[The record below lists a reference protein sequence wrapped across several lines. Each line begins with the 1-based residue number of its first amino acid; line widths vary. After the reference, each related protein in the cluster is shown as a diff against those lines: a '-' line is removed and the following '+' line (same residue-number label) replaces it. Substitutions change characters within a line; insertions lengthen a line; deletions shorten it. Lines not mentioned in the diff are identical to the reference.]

1 MKFFAALLALS
12 LAFIS
17 PAEAAQKKV
26 AVKKIEK
33 IAILPTA
40 ELLVASGSSIITIG
54 NIESTTSDISLSAL
68 SSDGTPV
75 WNLLLDTGLDEIV
88 MAATADNSGNLW
100 LAGFSAT
107 AVVAE
112 SATATVTAENPDSV
126 PVEPSQPVRS
136 DLNRLTLWKIDS
148 AGQLS
153 ATYYSSENL
162 PGIINAISASR
173 SGVSIVGQYNQRS
186 FIQNMTSTGS
196 FGKLTYIG
204 TSKTSLNSIVR
215 NSDGS
220 TSVFGTSIETIGIKR
235 LAAKRDGVL
244 IKVSKSGAITNV
256 VRSSAIN
263 AERSWLSAD
272 SNFLLSGYVKTGKK
286 VETAITKFTPAF
298 APLWTLRVP
307 STGESTAITAGKSS
321 VVAISSKSQV
331 SSIIGWKP
339 TKPSLLLLTFNTKGL
354 ITSASGAT
362 DLIAPIA
369 LSYSKEVGIV
379 GLARNSESSAVLFKL
394 SK

>member
-1 MKFFAALLALS
+1 
-12 LAFIS
+12 
-17 PAEAAQKKV
+17 
-26 AVKKIEK
+26 
-33 IAILPTA
+33 
-40 ELLVASGSSIITIG
+40 
-54 NIESTTSDISLSAL
+54 
-68 SSDGTPV
+68 
-75 WNLLLDTGLDEIV
+75 
-88 MAATADNSGNLW
+88 
-100 LAGFSAT
+100 
-107 AVVAE
+107 
-112 SATATVTAENPDSV
+112 
-126 PVEPSQPVRS
+126 
-136 DLNRLTLWKIDS
+136 
-148 AGQLS
+148 
-153 ATYYSSENL
+153 
-162 PGIINAISASR
+162 
-173 SGVSIVGQYNQRS
+173 
-186 FIQNMTSTGS
+186 MTSTGS

-204 TSKTSLNSIVR
+204 TSKTLLNSVVR